1 MHTRQTHTPSRHW
14 WPQQGL
20 IGWLNLALTAPTVYL
35 FIGLPLVLRQH
46 GWSGTEIGLLQ
57 LAGLPAMLKFA
68 LAAPID
74 RWPLR
79 SGRAAVRGG
88 ADRSDADRHGALN
101 YRNWALALGLAYAA
115 ALMALALHPLHNTAP
130 QTLFAL
136 LMLAS
141 LLGTWADVPSN
152 ALAIRILPASEHTR
166 AGAIR
171 SAATSLGAIAGG
183 GLMLVMH
190 ARLGWFWPFAALAAA
205 VLVGILALLL
215 LPLHTSATTAAIP
228 PPPQGAGQ
236 PPAAAH
242 QKARLTDVPAN
253 VLAYF
258 QPKPRRAWALLL
270 LCYFPAVGAGWV
282 YLKPLLLDQ
291 GFAEEHI
298 AWGVGV
304 AGGLLS
310 ALASLASARLTHKLG
325 VRRTLPLFAGFNL
338 LAMAALGT
346 AVASGLGK
354 PALLAAATALAMA
367 MGASAALLFGLMMR
381 HTRTPLQALDYGIQS
396 SLFISARSLAPLLAG
411 LLLDR
416 LGHGAMLGALTVWL
430 ALVCALSWR
439 LRDAVAASP
448 SAQQD

>member
-1 MHTRQTHTPSRHW
+1 MHTRQAHTPSRRW

-20 IGWLNLALTAPTVYL
+20 IGWLNLALSAPAVYL

-46 GWSGTEIGLLQ
+46 GWSGADIGLLQ

-79 SGRAAVRGG
+79 LGRATVRGG
-88 ADRSDADRHGALN
+88 AVRGDADRHGAGN
-101 YRNWALALGLAYAA
+101 YRNWALELGLAYAA
-115 ALMALALHPLHNTAP
+115 ALLALALHPLHSTPPAA
-130 QTLFAL
+130 LFAL

-141 LLGTWADVPSN
+141 LLGTWADVPVN
-152 ALAIRILPASEHTR
+152 ALAIRILPTAEHAR

-183 GLMLVMH
+183 GLMLVLH
-190 ARLGWFWPFAALAAA
+190 ARLGWFWPFATLAATM
-205 VLVGILALLL
+205 LIGTLALLL
-215 LPLHTSATTAAIP
+215 LPLHTSATAADAQP
-228 PPPQGAGQ
+228 HSDGQ
-236 PPAAAH
+236 PPAAPH
-242 QKARLTDVPAN
+242 PHPRKARLADVPAH

-310 ALASLASARLTHKLG
+310 ALASLASARLTHRLG
-325 VRRTLPLFAGFNL
+325 ARRTLPLFAGFNL
-338 LAMAALGT
+338 LAMAALGA
-346 AVASGLGK
+346 AVAADLGK
-354 PALLAAATALAMA
+354 PALLAAAAALATAL
-367 MGASAALLFGLMMR
+367 GASAALLFGLMMR
-381 HTRTPLQALDYGIQS
+381 HTRAPLQALDYGIQS

-416 LGHGAMLGALTVWL
+416 LGYGAMLGALTAWL
-430 ALVCALSWR
+430 ALVCLLSWR
-439 LRDAVAASP
+439 LRDVVA
-448 SAQQD
+448 DEG

>member
-1 MHTRQTHTPSRHW
+1 MHTRQTHTPSRRW

-46 GWSGTEIGLLQ
+46 GWSGTDIGLLQ

-79 SGRAAVRGG
+79 LGRAAVRGG
-88 ADRSDADRHGALN
+88 ADRSDADRHCAVN

-115 ALMALALHPLHNTAP
+115 ALLALALHPLHNTTP

-141 LLGTWADVPSN
+141 LLGTWADVPIN
-152 ALAIRILPASEHTR
+152 ALAIRILPPSEHTR

-183 GLMLVMH
+183 GLMLVMRV
-190 ARLGWFWPFAALAAA
+190 RLGWFWPFATLAAA
-205 VLVGILALLL
+205 MLVGMLALPW
-215 LPLHTSATTAAIP
+215 LPLRAQAA
-228 PPPQGAGQ
+228 
-236 PPAAAH
+236 PAAPQAH
-242 QKARLTDVPAN
+242 APVRLKE

-258 QPKPRRAWALLL
+258 QPAPRRAWALLL

-310 ALASLASARLTHKLG
+310 ALASLASAHLTHRMG

-346 AVASGLGK
+346 AVATGLGK
-354 PALLAAATALAMA
+354 PALLAAAAALAMA

-381 HTRTPLQALDYGIQS
+381 HTRAPLQALDYGIQS

-416 LGHGAMLGALTVWL
+416 MGYGAMLVALTAWL

-439 LRDAVAASP
+439 LRDAIAGNG
-448 SAQQD
+448 

>member
-1 MHTRQTHTPSRHW
+1 MHTRQTHTPSRRW

-20 IGWLNLALTAPTVYL
+20 IGWLNLALTAPTIYL

-79 SGRAAVRGG
+79 LGRAAVRDG

-115 ALMALALHPLHNTAP
+115 ALLALALHPLHNTTP

-136 LMLAS
+136 LMLAN
-141 LLGTWADVPSN
+141 LLGTWADVPIN

-183 GLMLVMH
+183 GLMLVLH

-205 VLVGILALLL
+205 MLVGMLALPW
-215 LPLHTSATTAAIP
+215 LPLRAQAA
-228 PPPQGAGQ
+228 
-236 PPAAAH
+236 PAASQA
-242 QKARLTDVPAN
+242 QAKAPVRLKE
-253 VLAYF
+253 VLSYF
-258 QPKPRRAWALLL
+258 QPAPCRAWALLL

-346 AVASGLGK
+346 AVATGLGK
-354 PALLAAATALAMA
+354 PALLAAAAALAMA

-381 HTRTPLQALDYGIQS
+381 HTRAPLQALDYGIQS

-411 LLLDR
+411 LLLDH
-416 LGHGAMLGALTVWL
+416 LGYGAMLGALTAWL

-439 LRDAVAASP
+439 LRDAIAGNG
-448 SAQQD
+448 